1 MNVLWVIWNVIMF
14 VGVVVMSVYVSNA
27 VLSFFNELFRK

>member
-14 VGVVVMSVYVSNA
+14 VGVVVMSVYII
-27 VLSFFNELFRK
+27 NEVVFAIKEFFRK

>member
-14 VGVVVMSVYVSNA
+14 VGVVVMSVYVSNV